1 MREEEV
7 AVAKAPKDGDAR
19 DTGIGSSLNVH
30 IAVSNVNGLILPY
43 SKGFENCKDSIWSRF
58 LLNSLILILT
68 NGDFYSALEEV
79 TA

>member
-19 DTGIGSSLNVH
+19 DTGIGSCLNVH

-43 SKGFENCKDSIWSRF
+43 SEGFKRSKDGIRGRF
-58 LLNSLILILT
+58 LTNSLSLILA
-68 NGDFYSALEEV
+68 NGNFYGVWEEV